1 MTGIVHDE
9 NWIAELPA
17 AVRDALLARTT
28 RRAIAVG
35 ETLKAAG
42 DVPDAIYQVEVG
54 YLKLMGLYPD
64 GRNMLI
70 ELYGAG
76 NSFGETAVI
85 VHREGHFHSTVA
97 LVPTV
102 VLRLARDDFWALYR
116 AHPEIPEALSRKF
129 AHKITRMF
137 HNREIKATLRLRS
150 QIASLLLNIARRCGT
165 EGSDG
170 ALRFTLPISHTDI
183 AEHLDVTRQAVQRE
197 VGVLRRTG
205 LILQANGSWILLR
218 PRDLARI

>member
-9 NWIAELPA
+9 NWIAELPVD
-17 AVRDALLARTT
+17 VRAALLERTT
-28 RRAIAVG
+28 AHAVDRG

-42 DVPDAIYQVEVG
+42 DRPDAIYQIEDG

-70 ELYGAG
+70 EIYGAG

-85 VHREGHFHSTVA
+85 VHRDGHFHSTVA
-97 LVPTV
+97 LTPTIV
-102 VLRLARDDFWALYR
+102 RRLPRDDFWELYR
-116 AHPEIPEALSRKF
+116 TYSSIPEALSRKF

-137 HNREIKATLRLRS
+137 NSREIRATLRLRS
-150 QIASLLLNIARRCGT
+150 QIASLLLNVAGHCGT
-165 EGSDG
+165 AGSHG
-170 ALRFTLPISHTDI
+170 SLCVALPITHNDI

-197 VGVLRRTG
+197 VGALREAG
-205 LILQANGSWILLR
+205 LVLQAKGGWTILR
-218 PRDLARI
+218 PGDLARI